1 MKVLQQTKNLVDCI
15 TKIIVMAKQI
25 KPTESELEIL
35 QVLWD
40 KGQATVREVHEE
52 LAAIKDSGYTTT
64 LKLMQIM
71 FEKGIVKRDDSS
83 KTHIYT
89 ANITRESTQK
99 QLVGKM
105 VDSLFG
111 GSSTQLAMQALG
123 TSNPSKDE
131 LDELQKMLDQ
141 LKNK

>member
-1 MKVLQQTKNLVDCI
+1 MGNKP
-15 TKIIVMAKQI
+15 I

-40 KGQATVREVHEE
+40 KGNATVREVHEE
-52 LAAIKDSGYTTT
+52 LASFKDSGYTTT

-83 KTHIYT
+83 KTHIYQ
-89 ANITRESTQK
+89 ANISKESTQK
-99 QLVGKM
+99 QMVGKM
-105 VDSLFG
+105 VNALFG
-111 GSSTQLAMQALG
+111 GSSTQLVMQALG
-123 TSNPSKDE
+123 NANPSKDE
-131 LDELQKMLDQ
+131 LDEIQKMLDN